1 MAGVSPKEGDT
12 LTFAVL
18 VQDNYGRKASEV
30 LSRYEVLAG
39 GALEYRDYDMLDL
52 EQDDTYGTEVWS

>member
-1 MAGVSPKEGDT
+1 MPLNTKEGDT

-39 GALEYRDYDMLDL
+39 GKLKYLDYDMLDL
-52 EQDDTYGTEVWS
+52 EHDSTYGTEGWS